1 MPIHHQVLKS
11 SGGEHWSSVM
21 FFCLGGAGRDIN
33 SPSDDFDFGFLRCFF
48 GDRAKSVN
56 STRGSNCFE
65 MSWETLSGRA
75 LDGIEVKG
83 FCRSSWPSSTS
94 FLVGLLT
101 LLRLETG
108 KLAAFMHCLQ
118 NMRSPLMERR
128 GRVALLALCGAGDGL
143 AFSHV
148 PLVILDEIRIRRS
161 YCIILPDVANGF
173 FVKPWSPG
181 TGAVVYHSYHS
192 LRELRR
198 NFGSESWSAQV
209 ALGLCNAMPRSN
221 LHGRH
226 FDQQSCWWSP
236 GRVARSSA
244 PEPGKR
250 ACDWTL

>member
-1 MPIHHQVLKS
+1 MV
-11 SGGEHWSSVM
+11 W
-21 FFCLGGAGRDIN
+21 
-33 SPSDDFDFGFLRCFF
+33 RCFF

-56 STRGSNCFE
+56 LSRGSNCFE

-143 AFSHV
+143 TFSHV
-148 PLVILDEIRIRRS
+148 PLVILDETRITRS
-161 YCIILPDVANGF
+161 YCIILPDVANGS
-173 FVKPWSPG
+173 FVKPWWPG

-198 NFGSESWSAQV
+198 NFGSESWSATSGFGTVQ
-209 ALGLCNAMPRSN
+209 CNASIKSAWAPLWSAVVLVISRT
-221 LHGRH
+221 
-226 FDQQSCWWSP
+226 SCAKQRTRTWQKSL
-236 GRVARSSA
+236 RLNFVTV
-244 PEPGKR
+244 
-250 ACDWTL
+250 CV